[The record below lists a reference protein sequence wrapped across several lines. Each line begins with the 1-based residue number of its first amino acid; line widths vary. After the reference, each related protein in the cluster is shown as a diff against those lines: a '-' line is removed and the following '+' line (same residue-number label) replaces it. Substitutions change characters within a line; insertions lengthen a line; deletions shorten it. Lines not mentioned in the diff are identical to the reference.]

1 MKKRENILWQMII
14 AVASLSILINVYSLY
29 NMNNTII
36 KLQTN
41 YEDEEIGTDKI
52 LQTKVERL
60 ESSLIAKKEFKFKMK
75 ENPSDLSSVINFDGF
90 ESMGMYKHFKLENIW
105 FSKRRNKYMAELKIE
120 SGTNYYTT
128 NDTISGGI
136 IKNIYEKSLVFIKDN
151 EEFIYEVGEN
161 NNED

>member
-1 MKKRENILWQMII
+1 MII

-120 SGTNYYTT
+120 SG
-128 NDTISGGI
+128 
-136 IKNIYEKSLVFIKDN
+136 
-151 EEFIYEVGEN
+151 
-161 NNED
+161 